1 MLTGLAAFND
11 AGNVRNVG
19 FEDLIEGGPKSFGVK
34 NRLYLG
40 IFEKVDRGLELLL
53 DPIGGK
59 DSVAVV
65 ACAESCDEIAGSLLD
80 LSLICRRSRL
90 RVCLIAAVTIDRHAK
105 RGEALLE
112 VAVDGGAGAWG
123 GCRTH
128 PKYPREELIATLA
141 VVPVTLPLRELLQLF
156 RAAQSWHVK
165 RGACVDH
172 RFGRGDDACLLEL
185 RLQIKRREGAEGR
198 GIQPLTRSHDRWQ
211 VQVQPPLGAGQ
222 ETAREPQALTQMKTA
237 IAAHPSPTWSR
248 RPRNRLGSRGRC
260 WGGGAV
266 GRPA

>member
-34 NRLYLG
+34 TGLYVG

-59 DSVAVV
+59 GSVAVV
-65 ACAESCDEIAGSLLD
+65 ACAESCDEVAGSLLD
-80 LSLICRRSRL
+80 LSLICRRWRL
-90 RVCLIAAVTIDRHAK
+90 RVCLIADVRIDRHAK

-172 RFGRGDDACLLEL
+172 RFCRGDDACLLEL
-185 RLQIKRREGAEGR
+185 PLQIKRHKAPDGPA
-198 GIQPLTRSHDRWQ
+198 IHPLPRPPHRRQ
-211 VQVQPPLGAGQ
+211 VQV
-222 ETAREPQALTQMKTA
+222 
-237 IAAHPSPTWSR
+237 H
-248 RPRNRLGSRGRC
+248 
-260 WGGGAV
+260 
-266 GRPA
+266 